1 MMERNKLFLFNFLF
15 LFLFISASCSRY
27 QMKQIPYLPTRGAD
41 LYPQQENKGGLI
53 IAVDDYFDTEKS
65 YQVFGIDFTERDIL
79 VLEVIVSNR
88 SNSVYSIKGH
98 EIFLVDE
105 GKVIYPLPLS
115 KLEISPKNLG
125 GYFQF
130 LEFQDIIINPGESKH
145 GFLYFKMPREREET
159 FSFLW
164 TKDFTLRLGA
174 SNVSG
179 DTELRLIYTIILR
192 NF

>member
-1 MMERNKLFLFNFLF
+1 MERNKLFLFNFLF

-174 SNVSG
+174 SKVSG